1 MFVLVLSQANL
12 VPDGLNNKFIYKF
25 PNSILLKDKYIAIS
39 NISMYYSWF
48 NITSALG
55 NNTLYYTWTSG
66 AVTTTYTIIIP
77 DGLYEVSAIN
87 NYCQFFMI
95 QQGTYWINSVGD
107 YVYPFEILLNPTR
120 YAVQINTFLIPTA
133 LPVGSTIPGNFA
145 GWPTITQ
152 NPVITIPS
160 GFNSII
166 GYTAGFVTNANL
178 ANAYVPP
185 TPATVNTNYATK
197 DAVGTLSYLSN
208 TSPQVQ
214 PNNTVL
220 FSVSNINNPYT
231 QPSSIIFSLN
241 PNVAAGSQIS
251 VTPPNFMWNKMID
264 GTYSELRLSL
274 LGSNLQPLTI
284 RDPNITILLTIRDQN
299 EGFLASK

>member
-1 MFVLVLSQANL
+1 MFVIVLSQSNL
-12 VPDGLNNKFIYKF
+12 VQDGQNNKFIYKF
-25 PNSILLKDKYIAIS
+25 PNSILLKDKYIAVS

-55 NNTLYYTWTSG
+55 NNTFTYTWTSG
-66 AVTTTYTIIIP
+66 VVTTTYTIVIP
-77 DGLYEVSAIN
+77 DGLYEISAIN

-95 QQGTYWINSVGD
+95 KQGTYWINSVGD

-120 YAVQINTFLIPTA
+120 YAVQINTFLVPVA
-133 LPVGSTIPGNFA
+133 LPPGSSIPGNFA
-145 GWPTITQ
+145 GWPAVAQ
-152 NPVITIPS
+152 NPVVTIPAN
-160 GFNSII
+160 FNSIV
-166 GYTAGFVTNANL
+166 GYTAGFATNANVG
-178 ANAYVPP
+178 NAYTPP
-185 TPATVNTNYATK
+185 APTILTNYATK
-197 DAVGTLSYLSN
+197 DGVGTLSYLSN

-214 PNNTVL
+214 PNNTIL

-241 PNVAAGSQIS
+241 PNVAAGSQIT